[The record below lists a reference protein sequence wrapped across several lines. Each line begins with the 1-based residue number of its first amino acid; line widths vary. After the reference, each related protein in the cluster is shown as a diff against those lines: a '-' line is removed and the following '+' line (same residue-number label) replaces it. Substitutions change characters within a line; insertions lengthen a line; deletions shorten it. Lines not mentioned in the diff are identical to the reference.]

1 MAFAAMAAT
10 DVLSTTRN
18 TQEGS
23 QLMKRKSLI
32 VLLSLGV
39 LALAS
44 VGGVM
49 IATADSKSGKE
60 GIQERAAE
68 ILGVEPSELKDALS
82 QARREA
88 VDARIEE
95 LIDSAV
101 TDGDITESEATEIRD
116 WLAARP
122 ELSAINGTRG
132 KFGLMWLHS
141 GANEKA
147 EAILE
152 KLVEAGKI
160 TDDEVTAY
168 TEWIEERPDAVDQ
181 LLPTPNKGERG
192 RFKQHGRGKGRNG
205 CGADIDGQGHD
216 SASWDKNNKST

>member
-1 MAFAAMAAT
+1 M
-10 DVLSTTRN
+10 N
-18 TQEGS
+18 GS
-23 QLMKRKSLI
+23 IWALPINPKSSGRSSQMKRKSLI

-60 GIQERAAE
+60 GIHERAAE
-68 ILGVEPSELKDALS
+68 ILGVEPSELTDALS
-82 QARREA
+82 QARQEA

-95 LIDSAV
+95 LIGSAI

-116 WLAARP
+116 WLADRP
-122 ELSAINGTRG
+122 ELSAMNGFRG

-141 GANEKA
+141 AGNEKA

-160 TDDEVTAY
+160 TEDEVTAY
-168 TEWIEERPDAVDQ
+168 TEWLDEKPQAVDQ
-181 LLPTPNKGERG
+181 LLPAPGEGKRG
-192 RFKQHGRGKGRNG
+192 RFKRHWRGKGKNG
-205 CGADIDGQGHD
+205 CGADVDGESHET
-216 SASWDKNNKST
+216 ASWGKGNKTT

>member
-1 MAFAAMAAT
+1 
-10 DVLSTTRN
+10 
-18 TQEGS
+18 
-23 QLMKRKSLI
+23 MKRKSLI
-32 VLLSLGV
+32 VLLSLGA

-60 GIQERAAE
+60 GIRERAAE
-68 ILGVEPSELKDALS
+68 ILGVEPSELKNALS

-116 WLAARP
+116 WLAERP
-122 ELSAINGTRG
+122 ELAATTGFRG
-132 KFGLMWLHS
+132 KFGLMWLHL
-141 GANEKA
+141 GASEKA

-152 KLVEAGKI
+152 KLVQAGKI
-160 TDDEVTAY
+160 TEDEVSAY
-168 TEWIEERPDAVDQ
+168 TEWLDVRPEAVDEI
-181 LLPTPNKGERG
+181 LPAIDKGERG
-192 RFKQHGRGKGRNG
+192 RFKRYGPGKGKNG
-205 CGADIDGQGHD
+205 CGTDMDGD
-216 SASWDKNNKST
+216 SQETASWSKGNKST